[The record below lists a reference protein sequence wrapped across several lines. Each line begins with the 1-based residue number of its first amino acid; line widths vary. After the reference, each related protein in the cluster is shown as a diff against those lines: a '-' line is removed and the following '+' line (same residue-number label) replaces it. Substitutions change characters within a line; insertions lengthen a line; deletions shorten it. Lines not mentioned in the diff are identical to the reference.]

1 VLEHGESDKVLEAVA
16 GVPLDAAGLR
26 TALTGC
32 VVAPD
37 ADRAKQF
44 GADWRVVPDGPDE
57 LYLHRDSAGWRVVT
71 AVHHS
76 PSAGSARAGGDWR
89 AEYRD
94 FQNGLP
100 RSIRFVSSD
109 PKRFDLR
116 LALSQVDLNATLAD
130 DVFRVQVPR
139 DANPI
144 TLEELRQQGPL
155 APSSNGKPQG
165 TQGTRR

>member
-1 VLEHGESDKVLEAVA
+1 
-16 GVPLDAAGLR
+16 
-26 TALTGC
+26 
-32 VVAPD
+32 
-37 ADRAKQF
+37 
-44 GADWRVVPDGPDE
+44 
-57 LYLHRDSAGWRVVT
+57 
-71 AVHHS
+71 
-76 PSAGSARAGGDWR
+76 
-89 AEYRD
+89 
-94 FQNGLP
+94 
-100 RSIRFVSSD
+100 VSSD

-155 APSSNGKPQG
+155 APSSNGKTQG